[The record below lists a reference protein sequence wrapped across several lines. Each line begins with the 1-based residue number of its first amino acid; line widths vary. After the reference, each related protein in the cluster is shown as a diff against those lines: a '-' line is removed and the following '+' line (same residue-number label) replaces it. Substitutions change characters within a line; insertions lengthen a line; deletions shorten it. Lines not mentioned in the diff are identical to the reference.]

1 MPGITHQEKALLDG
15 HNFTF
20 KPLMKSKQLHFG
32 QVMTFTVKVAAIFMI
47 ELTVLSWYERYK
59 YGNEL
64 SIALAVIAAIAFL
77 FWPVLLFV
85 CMIQI
90 ACLPKDHRKEAR
102 FAGHMYWFFWPT
114 WTLFWIVVSLILGVV
129 LGQYIWKDLHTYYE
143 LTELRPY
150 RGINPAKI
158 PGKQIE
164 DAGVV
169 TFASGVGIERGKGGC
184 FVNGRTYCVA
194 PIAMDS
200 RVGDN
205 VEHGTHDFFAVG
217 VDCCDC
223 PSSTFRCGDWNSP
236 YANGG
241 LRSVDVLGRAYYKL
255 AVQEWEARTN
265 VQSANPLFFRWT
277 DDAEFKYKMLFERSM
292 HIYTLA
298 MVGAAPLMCCVAL
311 ILTIGLQQM
320 KEMEI
325 AHPNGHPPNPSHP
338 LLRWV
343 LNKAHPELHEHLNE
357 YERKEAK
364 AAKYNSI

>member
-64 SIALAVIAAIAFL
+64 SIALAVIAGIAFL
-77 FWPVLLFV
+77 FWPVLLMV
-85 CMIQI
+85 CMVQI

-114 WTLFWIVVSLILGVV
+114 WTLFWLVVSLMLGVL

-184 FVNGRTYCVA
+184 FVNGDTYCVA
-194 PIAMDS
+194 PIAMES

-217 VDCCDC
+217 KNCCDC
-223 PSSTFRCGDWNSP
+223 PTSSFRCGEWDSP

-241 LRSVDVLGRAYYKL
+241 LRSVDVLSRAYYKL
-255 AVQEWEARTN
+255 AAQEWSARTN
-265 VQSANPLFFRWT
+265 VEAKNPLFFVWT
-277 DDAEFKYKMLFERSM
+277 ANPEHAYKML
-292 HIYTLA
+292 LA
-298 MVGAAPLMCCVAL
+298 VPSNLYVLALVGAAPIACCVAL
-311 ILTIGLQQM
+311 LLAVGLQSLTHCEWAS
-320 KEMEI
+320 KV
-325 AHPNGHPPNPSHP
+325 GHPPEP
-338 LLRWV
+338 
-343 LNKAHPELHEHLNE
+343 AHSTIRRFLQHSVPELHQHLSQNTGQT
-357 YERKEAK
+357 
-364 AAKYNSI
+364 KYDTI

>member
-1 MPGITHQEKALLDG
+1 
-15 HNFTF
+15 
-20 KPLMKSKQLHFG
+20 
-32 QVMTFTVKVAAIFMI
+32 
-47 ELTVLSWYERYK
+47 
-59 YGNEL
+59 
-64 SIALAVIAAIAFL
+64 
-77 FWPVLLFV
+77 
-85 CMIQI
+85 
-90 ACLPKDHRKEAR
+90 
-102 FAGHMYWFFWPT
+102 
-114 WTLFWIVVSLILGVV
+114 
-129 LGQYIWKDLHTYYE
+129 
-143 LTELRPY
+143 
-150 RGINPAKI
+150 
-158 PGKQIE
+158 
-164 DAGVV
+164 
-169 TFASGVGIERGKGGC
+169 
-184 FVNGRTYCVA
+184 
-194 PIAMDS
+194 MDS

-277 DDAEFKYKMLFERSM
+277 DDAEFKYKMLYERSI

-325 AHPNGHPPNPSHP
+325 AHTNGHPPNPSHP

-343 LNKAHPELHEHLNE
+343 LNKAHPELHEYLIE